1 MAAIRYKAGLRSDMS
16 GMKAVVAVDSFKGSL
31 TSLEAGNAVKRGILS
46 ACPDADVTVL
56 PLADGGEGTIDS
68 IAPYIGGITKNL
80 TVTGPLGKPVEAS
93 YIYEPLSR
101 TAYIEMAKAAG
112 LTLLKEDERDPY
124 LTTTYGVGE
133 LMKDAVLN
141 GAEKLVI
148 CIGGSA
154 TNDGGAG
161 MLQAL
166 GARFRDK
173 DGNEIK
179 HGAIGLKDLYK
190 ADLSWLIC
198 KDKKIIAASDVTNPL
213 CGPDGASFVYGPQK
227 GASQKSCEEMDSW
240 LKNYAELTGFDP
252 YEKGTGAA
260 GGMSFALKNIL
271 GAELRSGAEI
281 VTNITGLEELIRECD
296 IVITGEGRI
305 DRQTLNG
312 KAPYKVMQAGV
323 KYGKPVI
330 GICGITGDGYEE
342 CIKAGFTKIAPLMHP
357 SMETSEAIKS
367 VEETAEALLLQQAE
381 SFHQI

>member
-1 MAAIRYKAGLRSDMS
+1 
-16 GMKAVVAVDSFKGSL
+16 MKVVVAVDSFKGSL
-31 TSLEAGNAVKRGILS
+31 TSIEAGNAVKRGILR
-46 ACPDADVTVL
+46 ACPVAEVTVL

-68 IAPYIGGITKNL
+68 IAPFLCGITR
-80 TVTGPLGKPVEAS
+80 TIPVSDPLGRKTEAS
-93 YIYEPLSR
+93 YIFDPESR

-133 LMKDAVLN
+133 FMKDAVTN
-141 GAEKLVI
+141 GAERLVI

-166 GARFRDK
+166 GAKLLDK
-173 DGNEIK
+173 DGNEITR
-179 HGAIGLKDLYK
+179 GARGLKDLCRV
-190 ADLSWLIC
+190 DLSELADRDIP
-198 KDKKIIAASDVTNPL
+198 IVVASDVTNPL

-227 GASQKSCEEMDSW
+227 GASQKACEEMDGW
-240 LKNYAELTGFDP
+240 LKNFAEISGFDP

-271 GAELRSGAEI
+271 GAELMSGAEI
-281 VTNITGLEELIRECD
+281 VMDITGAEDLIRECD

-305 DRQTLNG
+305 DSQTLNG
-312 KAPYKVMQAGV
+312 KAPFKVMKTAV

-330 GICGITGDGYEE
+330 GICGITGEGYEE
-342 CIKAGFTKIAPLMHP
+342 CLKAGFTKIAPLNDP
-357 SMETSEAIKS
+357 VMETSRAIIS
-367 VEETAEALLLQQAE
+367 VEETVEVLFSQE
-381 SFHQI
+381 RNSFLYV